1 MNKEKRNGLVA
12 LGAVCI
18 IWGTTYYALRIG
30 VKSFPPLLF
39 SGIRQMIG
47 GFLLL
52 IIMLLIKQKFNWKID
67 NLLRQALIGF
77 LMMVMGNG
85 LVGWAEVFIPSGLA
99 ALIASLIPLNIVL
112 INYISGKERKI
123 NAQIIAGLFLGL
135 CGMGFIFKDNL
146 KDLGNSGYFTGLMMS
161 LTASV
166 CWSLGTVLVKKYN
179 NKSDTPYHNMALQ
192 MLVGGIVMGIGGF
205 FIEDHER
212 MFTATSESWEALF
225 YLVIFGSIVAL
236 LSYQYAIKTL
246 SINTVS
252 LYAYINPFIAII
264 LGCVLLNEKFTWYTA
279 IAFVLTLSG
288 IYMVNNGNNSFK
300 RSNNG

>member
-1 MNKEKRNGLVA
+1 MNREKRNGLVA

-39 SGIRQMIG
+39 SGIRQLIAG
-47 GFLLL
+47 ILLL
-52 IIMLLIKQKFNWKID
+52 VVMILMRQKFDWSIS
-67 NLLRQALIGF
+67 NLMKQALIGF

-85 LVGWAEVFIPSGLA
+85 LVGWAEVYIPSGLA

-123 NAQIIAGLFLGL
+123 NSTIISGLLLGL
-135 CGMGFIFKDNL
+135 GGMAFIFKDNL
-146 KDLGNSGYFTGLMMS
+146 KDIGNAGYFTGLMMS

-166 CWSLGTVLVKKYN
+166 CWSVGTILVKKFN

-192 MLVGGIVMGIGGF
+192 MLFGGILMGIGGF
-205 FIEDHER
+205 FIEDR
-212 MFTATSESWEALF
+212 GRLITAGTESWEALL
-225 YLVIFGSIVAL
+225 YLVVFGSIVAL
-236 LSYQYAIKTL
+236 LCYQYAIKTL

-252 LYAYINPFIAII
+252 LYAYINPFIAIV

-279 IAFVLTLSG
+279 IAFILTVSG
-288 IYMVNNGNNSFK
+288 IYMVNKGNQHLK
-300 RSNNG
+300 NNNHG